1 MSKRQEKRQ
10 QITFDDSS
18 NIIYI
23 IPSIEEIKDIKSD
36 LWWTLAEL
44 ANIKHNASQEIKC
57 FIKKHPNIKN
67 NQVIKQLFISGNIL
81 DDEDKILDDK
91 SSNILYNNSTEKIQ
105 ISRTQ
110 TYTNLFSIC
119 EQSDLNDNQN
129 KDNQNKDN
137 QNKDNQN
144 KDNQNKDNQ
153 NKDNQNKD
161 NQDLDFIF
169 LMDDI

>member
-1 MSKRQEKRQ
+1 MSEQRQQRQQQ

-67 NQVIKQLFISGNIL
+67 NQVIKQLFISSNL
-81 DDEDKILDDK
+81 LSDDIDSTYDTDST
-91 SSNILYNNSTEKIQ
+91 SSNTLYNNTTYKQ

-110 TYTNLFSIC
+110 THTNLFSIC
-119 EQSDLNDNQN
+119 EQSDQN
-129 KDNQNKDN
+129 K
-137 QNKDNQN
+137 
-144 KDNQNKDNQ
+144 
-153 NKDNQNKD
+153 NQNKD
-161 NQDLDFIF
+161 NQDLDFLF

>member
-67 NQVIKQLFISGNIL
+67 NQVIKQLFISSNL
-81 DDEDKILDDK
+81 LSDDIDSTYDTDST
-91 SSNILYNNSTEKIQ
+91 SSNTLYNNTTYKQ

-110 TYTNLFSIC
+110 THTNLFSIC
-119 EQSDLNDNQN
+119 EQSDQN
-129 KDNQNKDN
+129 K
-137 QNKDNQN
+137 
-144 KDNQNKDNQ
+144 
-153 NKDNQNKD
+153 NQNKD
-161 NQDLDFIF
+161 NQDLDFLF

>member
-67 NQVIKQLFISGNIL
+67 NQVIKQLFISSNLLSDDIDSTCDVEKLL
-81 DDEDKILDDK
+81 DDI
-91 SSNILYNNSTEKIQ
+91 SSNNLYNNTDKIK

-110 TYTNLFSIC
+110 THTNLFSIC
-119 EQSDLNDNQN
+119 EQSDQN
-129 KDNQNKDN
+129 KDNQNKD
-137 QNKDNQN
+137 QN

-161 NQDLDFIF
+161 NQDLDFLF